1 MRRSQRKF
9 DINLRPSGESAMPI
23 IRLEML
29 AGRSPEQKSELAEA
43 LTRETAR
50 IAKCA
55 PNDVQIV
62 FAEVPPSSWAIG
74 GAMVASRIA
83 QPAAQKSTT

>member
-1 MRRSQRKF
+1 
-9 DINLRPSGESAMPI
+9 MPI

-29 AGRSPEQKSELAEA
+29 SGRTAEQKSELAEV

-55 PNDVQIV
+55 PADVQIV
-62 FAEVPPSSWAIG
+62 FAEFAPTSWAVG
-74 GAMVASRIA
+74 GVMVANG
-83 QPAAQKSTT
+83 AAHAPQKSPA

>member
-1 MRRSQRKF
+1 
-9 DINLRPSGESAMPI
+9 MPI

-29 AGRSPEQKSELAEA
+29 SGRTPEQKSELAEV

-55 PNDVQIV
+55 PTDVQIV
-62 FAEVPPSSWAIG
+62 FAEVPPSSWAVG
-74 GAMVASRIA
+74 GAMVGSSTAHT
-83 QPAAQKSTT
+83 PQKSTA